1 MWWEYRVGNNRE
13 RGVLLVWVGLWEVV
27 EERLCYYF
35 EETVGTCLK
44 VEDDKRRK
52 SMLLEAGV
60 QGRPEKRKTLQH
72 VVGGISIV
80 TSFYF

>member
-13 RGVLLVWVGLWEVV
+13 RGVLLVWVGLWVVV

-80 TSFYF
+80 TSFLF